1 MWNKDLILKCES
13 KDKIMNKKLRL
24 QEKEL
29 ITDWEHLRKMW
40 FYYMKHVS
48 GGKIKIN
55 VDEL

>member
-1 MWNKDLILKCES
+1 MFYNIQNWDC
-13 KDKIMNKKLRL
+13 KKNNPR
-24 QEKEL
+24 
-29 ITDWEHLRKMW
+29 TDWEHLRKMW